1 MNKKIFCEYKDV
13 LGRILANELP
23 THNYISFEF
32 SHDSTDKDVVKF
44 VDRVSWML
52 DVADSLHV
60 TLPLLSYKIEN
71 QYLQQLAKCNKA
83 VESAKNIMI
92 ARVRN
97 INWKSVEGAKIAL
110 IYKFYNIYNKI

>member
-1 MNKKIFCEYKDV
+1 MSKVGFEQKIFCEYKDV

-52 DVADSLHV
+52 DVADSLPV
-60 TLPLLSYKIEN
+60 TLLYFHIKSRISTYSSGLSAIKLLSR
-71 QYLQQLAKCNKA
+71 QRTLCLQGLGIST
-83 VESAKNIMI
+83 E
-92 ARVRN
+92 RV
-97 INWKSVEGAKIAL
+97 
-110 IYKFYNIYNKI
+110 